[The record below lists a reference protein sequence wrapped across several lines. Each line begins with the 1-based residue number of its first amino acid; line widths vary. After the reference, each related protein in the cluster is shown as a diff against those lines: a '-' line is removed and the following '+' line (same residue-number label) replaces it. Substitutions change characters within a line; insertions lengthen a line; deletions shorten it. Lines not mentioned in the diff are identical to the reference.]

1 MGEGERERE
10 GDRKRVDKYCWV
22 NIAKESCWQWAGSF
36 WGGRTVEL
44 GGMGS
49 MSQVCWNE
57 WKQPGNLEAE
67 NFIVFHLLILCFFS
81 SPGLQVLQVSTLIKF
96 KLLHIQVGRWV
107 GYCSSLWHSSIAML
121 STWRSSRQLRVWRSF
136 CIVLWCTNGFR
147 GAAMLDS
154 TKGSVRERVSG
165 SGHG

>member
-1 MGEGERERE
+1 
-10 GDRKRVDKYCWV
+10 
-22 NIAKESCWQWAGSF
+22 
-36 WGGRTVEL
+36 
-44 GGMGS
+44 

-107 GYCSSLWHSSIAML
+107 GYCSSL
-121 STWRSSRQLRVWRSF
+121 
-136 CIVLWCTNGFR
+136 
-147 GAAMLDS
+147 
-154 TKGSVRERVSG
+154 
-165 SGHG
+165 